1 MATAAVCPGSS
12 LRMDRQRMKK
22 IDTVWLTLIA
32 FGFFI
37 FVLGLLT
44 ALERSLA
51 CGG

>member
-1 MATAAVCPGSS
+1 MATAAVRPDSNI
-12 LRMDRQRMKK
+12 RVARQRMKK

-37 FVLGLLT
+37 FALGLLT
-44 ALERSLA
+44 ALERSMA